1 MLRKLLAA
9 GLQVDIKKCEFEAK
23 LTKYLRF
30 VIEASKGINI
40 DLAKV
45 AAIRE

>member
-1 MLRKLLAA
+1 MLSKLQAA
-9 GLQVDIKKCEFEAK
+9 GLQVNIKKYEFEVK

-30 VIEASKGINI
+30 VIEASKGISI
-40 DLAKV
+40 DLTKV